1 MFISN
6 WWIKACIFFK
16 SCPTPVQMCS
26 DLPLLV
32 RPGYCLSVSLI
43 DRPDI
48 LCPRPHCP
56 ILTSDWSSSLF
67 PSSSLLRLQSDS
79 KFCPL
84 IIFLL
89 WTLVTADWAAA
100 ALLSSSILSLH
111 HVFVSFCYW
120 FFSLSF
126 VQFFPSCFFPS
137 FCHYFFIFF
146 LLNSFPPHFVLSSP
160 SFFCDSFP
168 YSLHSIPSYFPL
180 SFLPSIISF
189 FFFHSFLLA
198 LFSDSF
204 SFLSRTDCYYTFL
217 WLYFHLHFLFFQ
229 HVLFFLRFIPH
240 SFSPSSLLSALS
252 PSQHAALTWVWS
264 T

>member
-89 WTLVTADWAAA
+89 WTLITADWAAA

-111 HVFVSFCYW
+111 HGFVSFCYW

-126 VQFFPSCFFPS
+126 VQFFPSCFFLPFVIISLSFFFSIPS
-137 FCHYFFIFF
+137 LLTLFF
-146 LLNSFPPHFVLSSP
+146 LLLLSFVIPFLTHFIQFLPTFLFPSFPPSFNFV
-160 SFFCDSFP
+160 SF
-168 YSLHSIPSYFPL
+168 IPSYWPC
-180 SFLPSIISF
+180 S
-189 FFFHSFLLA
+189 A
-198 LFSDSF
+198 SF

-229 HVLFFLRFIPH
+229 HVLFFLRFIPR

>member
-126 VQFFPSCFFPS
+126 VHFFPSCFFPF

-146 LLNSFPPHFVLSSP
+146 SSQFLPSSLCSFFSFFLLWFLSLLTSFNSFLLS
-160 SFFCDSFP
+160 
-168 YSLHSIPSYFPL
+168 
-180 SFLPSIISF
+180 SFLPSLHHFI

-198 LFSDSF
+198 LFSASF

-229 HVLFFLRFIPH
+229 HVLFFLRFIPR